1 MTTILEM
8 IEGLKLPAK
17 RIFVR
22 TGKRDYLKDYR
33 DIDIA
38 LDTFP
43 YAGGASTATALYM
56 GVPVIS
62 LRSET
67 HSSRLGAS
75 MLSAAGHTEWIAE
88 DARAYERLAVEMA
101 ENIDA
106 VRANRAALRRD
117 LEASALMDEK
127 AYLKAFSAE
136 IERMWEKYGDFKR

>member
-1 MTTILEM
+1 MRAQLILQDAAVDSPLRVTTILEM

-22 TGKRDYLKDYR
+22 TGKRDYLKDYG

-62 LRSET
+62 LRSELST
-67 HSSRLGAS
+67 AAS
-75 MLSAAGHTEWIAE
+75 CRISCAFGTFLSICPQG
-88 DARAYERLAVEMA
+88 
-101 ENIDA
+101 
-106 VRANRAALRRD
+106 
-117 LEASALMDEK
+117 
-127 AYLKAFSAE
+127 
-136 IERMWEKYGDFKR
+136 

>member
-1 MTTILEM
+1 
-8 IEGLKLPAK
+8 
-17 RIFVR
+17 
-22 TGKRDYLKDYR
+22 
-33 DIDIA
+33 
-38 LDTFP
+38 
-43 YAGGASTATALYM
+43 
-56 GVPVIS
+56 
-62 LRSET
+62 
-67 HSSRLGAS
+67 